1 MSRKT
6 IITLIVAAILIE
18 LWFVLGEV
26 ENGSM
31 LDEAGIIY
39 RQVWP
44 FLRWLLLLIVL
55 PAILIRLLAKAD
67 VICIRRLDIRNF
79 TNLTSEPVLNEQ
91 NAVRLLYRAMAPTPG
106 NGRFGRTVS
115 SGFAESKRPSIT
127 ISTGVA
133 TISLSAV
140 LGYLRQL
147 ILGPDIRLYGMLSK
161 HDGAVHIRAWTDE
174 GDEFKSKAAADS
186 DADAL
191 IIAIT
196 DLAQDL
202 MRDLL
207 NLHDEVAERYTA
219 QRRFEKAGTTLD
231 MAPRLTRNLEM
242 QSAWNTLEAHDY
254 AAALDIFERLA
265 DGRRSRV
272 CKIFSNILMVMG
284 LRVRCLSTEAR
295 LGTAKTLASLRML
308 DKAEEACQ
316 SVTRFDVDGSVH
328 MSLADIQSYGG
339 KIMDA
344 INNYDRAEALLK
356 RRLAGFPWR
365 RSFTDNNTLL
375 QYAAERIPQVSMGN
389 RIEIIS
395 ALMQLAQLYSARGRL
410 RMTLLNDNHSND
422 TVSSLQD
429 DLEDAIEMYSA
440 LSNMMPDESNFYLE
454 HGGRL
459 EDLNELMDA
468 VSMYALCIAKCEE
481 VIADDPHT
489 FAARVDMAWAYVG
502 MSSCY
507 SKVLNSAYTESGS
520 EGEVTRLISLPLAQL
535 ADLVVP
541 GNGGAWLDEL
551 KKIGSLEERDRDKEL
566 ENFVNRSITS
576 LGEPGETGEIVVADN
591 DRKLLEEQ
599 FASGIA
605 AMIPQ
610 EIKGE
615 HDVSSP
621 VSAMRLLLDATRN
634 TASTQHPYDVFDNAK
649 NELGNNYVNNKAY
662 AIFMDFLEE
671 QELHLIAEGYYGL
684 ACLHAIE
691 LDYDTAT
698 GYLTIVTDEL
708 GLTGFLNRAT
718 FDPDLMAFQKS
729 LFESVAK

>member
-31 LDEAGIIY
+31 LDEAEIIY

-79 TNLTSEPVLNEQ
+79 TNLTREPVLNEQ
-91 NAVRLLYRAMAPTPG
+91 NAVRLLYKAMAPTPG
-106 NGRFGRTVS
+106 NGRFGRTIS

-174 GDEFKSKAAADS
+174 GDEFKNKATAES

-231 MAPRLTRNLEM
+231 MSPTLTRNLEL
-242 QSAWNTLEAHDY
+242 QSAWNTLEAHEY
-254 AAALDIFERLA
+254 SAALDIFQRLA
-265 DGRRSRV
+265 DDRRSRV
-272 CKIFSNILMVMG
+272 CKIFSKILMAMG
-284 LRVRCLSTEAR
+284 LRVRCLSTEAK
-295 LGTAKTLASLRML
+295 LGLAKSLASLRML
-308 DKAEEACQ
+308 DVAEEACQ
-316 SVTRFDVDGSVH
+316 SVKRFDIDGSVH
-328 MSLADIQSYGG
+328 MSLADIQSYSG
-339 KIMDA
+339 KLTDA
-344 INNYDRAEALLK
+344 ISNYDRAEVLLK
-356 RRLAGFPWR
+356 RRIAGFPWR
-365 RSFTDNNTLL
+365 RSFTDNVTLL
-375 QYAAERIPQVSMGN
+375 QYAAERLSQVSMGN
-389 RIEIIS
+389 RIEIIN
-395 ALMQLAQLYSARGRL
+395 ALVQLAQLYTSRGRL
-410 RMTLLNDNHSND
+410 RMTLLSDHHSDD
-422 TVSSLQD
+422 TVSLVRD
-429 DLEDAIEMYSA
+429 DLEDAIELYSG
-440 LSNMMPDESNFYLE
+440 LSNMMPDESNYYLE

-459 EDLNELMDA
+459 EDLNELKDA
-468 VSMYALCIAKCEE
+468 VSMYAFCIVKCEE
-481 VIADDPHT
+481 VIADDPYT
-489 FAARVDMAWAYVG
+489 YAARVDKAWAYVG

-507 SKVLNSAYTESGS
+507 SKVLNSAYAESGS
-520 EGEVTRLISLPLAQL
+520 EGEKTRLISQSLAQL
-535 ADLVVP
+535 ANFVVP
-541 GNGGAWLDEL
+541 GNGAAWLDEL
-551 KKIGSLEERDRDKEL
+551 KKIGSLEARDRDKEL

-576 LGEPGETGEIVVADN
+576 LGKTGETVEADT
-591 DRKLLEEQ
+591 DRKLLAEQ
-599 FASGIA
+599 FASDIA
-605 AMIPQ
+605 AVIPQ
-610 EIKGE
+610 EIKDK

-621 VSAMRLLLDATRN
+621 VSAMRLLLDATRS
-634 TASTQHPYDVFDNAK
+634 TASTQNPYDVFDNAK
-649 NELGNNYVNNKAY
+649 NEIGNNYVNSKAY

-698 GYLTIVTDEL
+698 GYLSVVTVDL
-708 GLTGFLNRAT
+708 GLTGFFNRAT
-718 FDPDLMAFQKS
+718 FDPDLMAFQKG